1 MVSAMESH
9 AAATTDEVDGWL
21 QAIAKIDPPLAEP
34 DSLIAAMA
42 GALRLA
48 GPTAR
53 TGNHRRLTEFAID
66 QLEIIYRRL
75 DSERLSR
82 GTILR
87 LLATDGGTA
96 ALARFA
102 ELVAT
107 APPATAPV
115 AAIPFAALLQLKE
128 FDPSALFPR
137 LLEALAYPQTA
148 ALVLDVA
155 NHWTRQGLLAAHP
168 AVDRVATLS
177 ELLGDVI
184 QRLTRFE
191 EGSPKTD
198 RTLAHARQTVEES
211 VSLCVSLCDALGLIG
226 DPRAAGKLHSTL
238 EIGHRRLRVE
248 AAAALAR
255 LGDSTGVD
263 ALVELAADPASRTR
277 ALAYLEELSAID
289 RAATTDRAPAARAAA
304 QLSDWLAE
312 PAQFGAPPHNIRAI
326 DARRLYWPGYDEPV
340 DCRLFVYEY
349 RARNS
354 GLSGVGIVGP
364 VTFSLAADLEDLPP
378 DDIYAAFAGWQAE
391 HQEIFEIP
399 IRELPPAE
407 QAIYRGKAAQCAGD
421 EYQDLDLVA
430 VGHFFDDRTLI
441 ATARQGDRR
450 GVLMVEAGQAEWYP
464 VGHSRR
470 PLGATEAYFIHKG
483 RKLLGSFNPS
493 GSSPLDEADEDHDAL

>member
-1 MVSAMESH
+1 MESQ
-9 AAATTDEVDGWL
+9 AAATTHEVDAWL
-21 QAIAKIDPPLAEP
+21 QAIANIEPPLAEP
-34 DSLIAAMA
+34 DSLIAALA

-48 GPTAR
+48 GPSAR
-53 TGNHRRLTEFAID
+53 LGHHGRLTEFAID

-75 DSERLSR
+75 DLESLSR
-82 GTILR
+82 GAILR
-87 LLATDGGTA
+87 LLATDGGAA

-107 APPATAPV
+107 APPATAPA

-128 FDPSALFPR
+128 FDANALFPR
-137 LLEALAYPQTA
+137 LLKALAYPQTA

-155 NHWTRQGLLAAHP
+155 NYWTRQGLLAAHP
-168 AVDRVATLS
+168 AADRVATLS

-184 QRLTRFE
+184 QRLTRIE
-191 EGSPKTD
+191 EGSPQTD
-198 RTLAHARQTVEES
+198 RTLTHARQTVEES
-211 VSLCVSLCDALGLIG
+211 VSLCVSLCDSLGLIG
-226 DPRAAGKLHSTL
+226 DPRAVGKLRSAL

-255 LGDSTGVD
+255 LGDSTGFD

-277 ALAYLEELSAID
+277 ALAYLEELSTID
-289 RAATTDRAPAARAAA
+289 RAASIHRAPAARAAA

-326 DARRLYWPGYDEPV
+326 DARRMYWPGYDEPV

-364 VTFSLAADLEDLPP
+364 VTFSLAADLEDLSP

-391 HQEIFEIP
+391 HQEIFESP
-399 IRELPPAE
+399 IGELPPAE
-407 QAIYRGKAAQCAGD
+407 QAMYRGEAARCAGE
-421 EYQDLDLVA
+421 EYQDIELVA

-450 GVLMVEAGQAEWYP
+450 GVLMVEAGRTEWYP

-470 PLGATEAYFIHKG
+470 PLGVTEAYFIHKG
-483 RKLLGSFNPS
+483 RKLLSSFNPH
-493 GSSPLDEADEDHDAL
+493 GSSLLDEADEAHDAL